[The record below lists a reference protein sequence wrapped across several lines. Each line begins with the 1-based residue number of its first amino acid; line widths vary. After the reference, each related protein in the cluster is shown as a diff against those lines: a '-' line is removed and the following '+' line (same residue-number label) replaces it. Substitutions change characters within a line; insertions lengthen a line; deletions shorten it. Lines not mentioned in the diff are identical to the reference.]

1 MSWIGS
7 ASMEKKVLREILLLQ
22 LTVYNSLKT
31 PLKKSIFSKKNSN
44 AVCKYSMDFNDSIK
58 TTRG

>member
-22 LTVYNSLKT
+22 LTVYNSLKI
-31 PLKKSIFSKKNSN
+31 PLKKSIFSKKKTVMQFLNIQ
-44 AVCKYSMDFNDSIK
+44 CISM
-58 TTRG
+58 TQ